1 LKTLLAITLTILSL
15 HSKSQEKSAAAIFWE
30 QLQKHCGMAYEGF
43 INAEANNGDF
53 KDKQMIMHL
62 RSCEKGK
69 IRIPFM
75 VGDNR
80 SRTWVLTLE
89 NDQILLKHDHRHEDG
104 SEETVSWYGGKT
116 TNQGSTSMQVFPA
129 DEETQKRIPA
139 AFGNVWWITIDAQ
152 FFTYNLRRI
161 GSDRLVSV
169 KFNLSKP
176 VSTPL
181 APWGWID

>member
-1 LKTLLAITLTILSL
+1 
-15 HSKSQEKSAAAIFWE
+15 
-30 QLQKHCGMAYEGF
+30 
-43 INAEANNGDF
+43 
-53 KDKQMIMHL
+53 
-62 RSCEKGK
+62 
-69 IRIPFM
+69 
-75 VGDNR
+75 
-80 SRTWVLTLE
+80 
-89 NDQILLKHDHRHEDG
+89 
-104 SEETVSWYGGKT
+104 
-116 TNQGSTSMQVFPA
+116 MQVFPA